1 MRDKCVSEGVWLDAN
16 WRSTGWIVKIFI
28 LSWFPRNINTQALF
42 VSPRNTYLNFTAT
55 LNVASYGTRLCVG
68 ESAEAFTFLFL
79 WHTLMSSTSRDTEL
93 SSFSLFCVLSETFYY
108 AVIEEEDRSLQSR
121 KRLERDTAT
130 NRETDGDKHEYTDNK
145 THTRYYGRT
154 IWR

>member
-1 MRDKCVSEGVWLDAN
+1 MCSRRRLIGRKLEEYRMNRKNFYIIVVSQKYKHTGFICV
-16 WRSTGWIVKIFI
+16 TKKH
-28 LSWFPRNINTQALF
+28 LF
-42 VSPRNTYLNFTAT
+42 KLHCYFKRGLLWNR
-55 LNVASYGTRLCVG
+55 TRLCVG